1 MGGLVSKTRDWFS
14 PEDQEAATIDVVADD
29 DDCCLIKDQP
39 DRCVANLHGTLRS
52 VNLRPAD
59 GVTALEA
66 ELYDGSDALTLIWL
80 GRREIE
86 GIEPGRTLTV
96 HGRVGRRGKERVLYN
111 PRYELDA

>member
-1 MGGLVSKTRDWFS
+1 MNRTRDRIS
-14 PEDQEAATIDVVADD
+14 PEPQEPAVADID
-29 DDCCLIKDQP
+29 ADQDGCCLIKDQP
-39 DRCVANLHGTLRS
+39 DRCMANLHGTLRT
-52 VNLRPAD
+52 VGHRPVD

-66 ELYDGSDALTLIWL
+66 ELDDGSEPLTLIWL
-80 GRREIE
+80 GRDVIE

>member
-1 MGGLVSKTRDWFS
+1 MNRTRERFAPDEHE
-14 PEDQEAATIDVVADD
+14 PAEAKVDSDD
-29 DDCCLIKDQP
+29 DACCLIKDQP

-52 VNLRPAD
+52 VSHRPID

-66 ELYDGSDALTLIWL
+66 ELYDGSEPLTLIWL
-80 GRREIE
+80 GREVIE
-86 GIEPGRTLTV
+86 GIEAGRTLTV